1 MKNLELS
8 KMSSKVDKRGTRK
21 QMNQCEYFHKNMEYI
36 ITATRDNY
44 TIETYSTNSTEILNM
59 IKEKLTEKNGYC
71 AYVVYK
77 LFDDNETYY
86 DFERWNKN
94 HNNRWN
100 IMQ

>member
-1 MKNLELS
+1 
-8 KMSSKVDKRGTRK
+8 
-21 QMNQCEYFHKNMEYI
+21 MNQCEYFHANMEYI

-44 TIETYSTNSTEILNM
+44 TIETYSTNSTKILNM
-59 IKEKLTEKNGYC
+59 IKEKLTEKNGYY

-77 LFDDNETYY
+77 LFDETYY

-94 HNNRWN
+94 HNNKWN